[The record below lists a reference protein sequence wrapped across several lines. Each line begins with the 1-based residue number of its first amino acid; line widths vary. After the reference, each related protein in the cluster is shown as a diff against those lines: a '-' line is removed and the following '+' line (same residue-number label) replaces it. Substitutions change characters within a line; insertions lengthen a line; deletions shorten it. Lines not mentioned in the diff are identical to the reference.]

1 MTGVER
7 QLCSR
12 LRRRQQGGFKFRRQV
27 PLGPYVVDFA
37 CYAARLVVEV
47 DGPGHD
53 ASVDRD
59 AARDGW
65 LEARGFRIMR
75 FTADDVLSGPGDV
88 AETILLACSVPLAP
102 SAGSDGYSTGKLG
115 RGFYGE

>member
-1 MTGVER
+1 VG
-7 QLCSR
+7 L
-12 LRRRQQGGFKFRRQV
+12 KFRRQV

-59 AARDGW
+59 AARDCW
-65 LEARGFRIMR
+65 LEARG
-75 FTADDVLSGPGDV
+75 SGSCASPQTTSSGGPE
-88 AETILLACSVPLAP
+88 AILVGLLRSVAP
-102 SAGSDGYSTGKLG
+102 SAGSDGYITGRHG
-115 RGFYGE
+115 RGFYDE

>member
-1 MTGVER
+1 VG
-7 QLCSR
+7 L
-12 LRRRQQGGFKFRRQV
+12 KFRRQV

-59 AARDGW
+59 AARD
-65 LEARGFRIMR
+65 
-75 FTADDVLSGPGDV
+75 
-88 AETILLACSVPLAP
+88 
-102 SAGSDGYSTGKLG
+102 
-115 RGFYGE
+115 